1 MQANL
6 LKNKNHEA
14 EAWQAE
20 YGRHQDVRRLF
31 GIKRGVLYRLMNEG
45 KVLSINL
52 REPGRRFGCRL
63 IYLPSVRA
71 HLHSLMVAQNPET
84 NPISPRTTLR
94 TKKHSKSN
102 KTHTM
107 LIKAKT
113 KGAILAEG
121 TYPATLTSVTIKP
134 DEINPKKVAFKFAL
148 DGSDVTV
155 DKDMPPDFEDDST
168 LRRDTET
175 LLGRQFTKT
184 EAESGF
190 DIKTLVKKQANVVV
204 THGSGPGG
212 RLKLI
217 ATRILPYKVS

>member
-1 MQANL
+1 
-6 LKNKNHEA
+6 
-14 EAWQAE
+14 
-20 YGRHQDVRRLF
+20 
-31 GIKRGVLYRLMNEG
+31 
-45 KVLSINL
+45 
-52 REPGRRFGCRL
+52 
-63 IYLPSVRA
+63 
-71 HLHSLMVAQNPET
+71 
-84 NPISPRTTLR
+84 
-94 TKKHSKSN
+94 
-102 KTHTM
+102 M

-121 TYPATLTSVTIKP
+121 TYPATLMSIAIKP
-134 DEINPKKVAFKFAL
+134 DENNPKKVSLQFML
-148 DGSDVTV
+148 DGKEINV

-175 LLGRQFTKT
+175 ILGRQLTKA

-217 ATRILPYKVS
+217 ASRILPYKVG